1 MHLQDALGLIAFELL
16 SVQPLLAWAFQPLP
30 GVQGSLE
37 PTILDA
43 GLTPLE
49 SLEFI
54 FRGGDWGQGMG
65 TTGHRGSRGPCKY
78 RFYSSLGLG
87 RGDLLGNTGAR
98 GPGTFQTLASQ
109 KVGVS
114 EGLTQHKVATMSSQM
129 AMDLACQDFS
139 SKRTATTSPFQS
151 NFNTRALVK
160 GCRIPGFPTVP
171 PASPACIG
179 LQRRACT
186 FQRRYLCVSASH
198 APGTWPCRGRI
209 FMREPPSAYL

>member
-43 GLTPLE
+43 GFTPLE

-54 FRGGDWGQGMG
+54 FRGGDWGQGMW

-87 RGDLLGNTGAR
+87 RGNLLGNTGAR
-98 GPGTFQTLASQ
+98 GPGTFSEPKSRRERGPDPTTRSPPCLHKWQWILLAKFFLQTDSNN
-109 KVGVS
+109 
-114 EGLTQHKVATMSSQM
+114 
-129 AMDLACQDFS
+129 FS
-139 SKRTATTSPFQS
+139 IS
-151 NFNTRALVK
+151 VK
-160 GCRIPGFPTVP
+160 F
-171 PASPACIG
+171 
-179 LQRRACT
+179 
-186 FQRRYLCVSASH
+186 
-198 APGTWPCRGRI
+198 
-209 FMREPPSAYL
+209 

>member
-43 GLTPLE
+43 GFTPLE

-54 FRGGDWGQGMG
+54 FRGGDWGQGMW

-87 RGDLLGNTGAR
+87 RGDSLGNTGAR

-114 EGLTQHKVATMSSQM
+114 EGLTQYKVATMSSQM
-129 AMDLACQDFS
+129 AMDLACQ
-139 SKRTATTSPFQS
+139 
-151 NFNTRALVK
+151 V
-160 GCRIPGFPTVP
+160 FPP
-171 PASPACIG
+171 NG
-179 LQRRACT
+179 Q
-186 FQRRYLCVSASH
+186 
-198 APGTWPCRGRI
+198 
-209 FMREPPSAYL
+209 